1 MNYMTVLL
9 VALGAAAVVL
19 LLRPSKRSAPQTR
32 TARPIARP
40 TLQTSRMASADVQSP
55 VPATASTVRPVV
67 RTANP
72 HIESMLRDFV
82 LTHSADLPAQDA
94 RDIGSL
100 LSRIPRP
107 PSALHKLVSPQYLA
121 QANAS
126 ELSDMVIA
134 EPQIAAKVLVAV
146 NSSLYGLQS
155 PMGSIGHA
163 VTFLG
168 TNTVRSICLQYLLD
182 ASFRS
187 DDPEVKRIFTGL
199 WNASAFASELC
210 FKLAQRLQLPEPGTL
225 VTHVVLSFLGQV
237 ASHSLLPR
245 PVVTAM
251 MRKGMLERSRIEQN
265 ELGLCAAEIGSLLMR
280 QWELPA
286 VIIDRVRAIDSVL
299 LTPCEQAE
307 KEHRTA
313 MAFCYLCA
321 RLGEK
326 LARGEVKDL
335 GAFQLDQEQ
344 GPEFYRLQTYLQL
357 PDLAGLNDL
366 LRLPEVVVPIN
377 AMVYAMQQRG

>member
-1 MNYMTVLL
+1 MNYLAVLL
-9 VALGAAAVVL
+9 VALGAAAL
-19 LLRPSKRSAPQTR
+19 FLILRPGRRSAPRAR
-32 TARPIARP
+32 TAPPVARASQQSLRSEAATDP
-40 TLQTSRMASADVQSP
+40 EPVPSKASALQ
-55 VPATASTVRPVV
+55 PVV
-67 RTANP
+67 RTVDP
-72 HIESMLRDFV
+72 HVESMLKDFV
-82 LTHSADLPAQDA
+82 LAHGADLPAQDA
-94 RDIGSL
+94 RDIGAL

-155 PMGSIGHA
+155 PLSSIGHA

-182 ASFRS
+182 DSFRS

-210 FKLAQRLQLPEPGTL
+210 FKLAQHLQLPEPGTL

-245 PVVTAM
+245 HVAKALVT
-251 MRKGMLERSRIEQN
+251 KGMLERSRIEQD
-265 ELGLCAAEIGSLLMR
+265 ELGLCAAEIGSLLMQ

-299 LTPCEQAE
+299 LTPCGPPAE
-307 KEHRTA
+307 DHRTA
-313 MAFCYLCA
+313 RAFCYLCA

-335 GAFQLDQEQ
+335 GTYQLDQEQ
-344 GPEFYRLQTYLQL
+344 GPEFYYLQTYLQL
-357 PDLAGLNDL
+357 PELASLRDL
-366 LRLPEVVVPIN
+366 LHLREVVTPIN

>member
-1 MNYMTVLL
+1 MNYLTVLL
-9 VALGAAAVVL
+9 VALGAAAL
-19 LLRPSKRSAPQTR
+19 FLFFRPGKRNAPRTR
-32 TARPIARP
+32 TAPAGVKP
-40 TLQTSRMASADVQSP
+40 AQTSLRRASAAISAPMAAKPSVAHP
-55 VPATASTVRPVV
+55 VIRA
-67 RTANP
+67 ANP
-72 HIESMLRDFV
+72 HIASMLRGFV
-82 LTHSADLPAQDA
+82 PTRGADLPAQDA
-94 RDIGSL
+94 QDIGAL

-155 PMGSIGHA
+155 PLSSIGHA

-182 ASFRS
+182 ESFRS

-210 FKLAQRLQLPEPGTL
+210 FRLAQHLKLPEPGTL

-245 PVVTAM
+245 PVAKAM
-251 MRKGMLERSRIEQN
+251 LAKGMLERSRIEQN
-265 ELGLCAAEIGSLLMR
+265 ELGLCAAEIGSLLMQ

-286 VIIDRVRAIDSVL
+286 VIIERVRAIDSVL
-299 LTPCEQAE
+299 LTPCGPTVED
-307 KEHRTA
+307 HRTA
-313 MAFCYLCA
+313 KAFCYLCA

-335 GAFQLDQEQ
+335 GAYQLDQEQ
-344 GPEFYRLQTYLQL
+344 GPEFYYLQTYLQL

-366 LRLPEVVVPIN
+366 LRLREVVAPIN